1 MHAGYRMTGA
11 MFGTGLRIGDAERST
26 AIEGLNEH
34 YAAGRLTR
42 LEHDERVDFALAAK
56 TQADLLV
63 LFGDLPQSHA
73 AQMQRSRR
81 HRGIPMFGVPL
92 LGALIVFI
100 FVALAVSSVV
110 ILLKALPVLFLVLA
124 AVIAFRI
131 MRHRHHRHW

>member
-1 MHAGYRMTGA
+1 MRAGYRMTGA
-11 MFGTGLRIGDAERST
+11 MFGAGLRIGDTERST
-26 AIEGLNEH
+26 AVEQLNDH

-63 LFGDLPQSHA
+63 LFADLPQSHPGE
-73 AQMQRSRR
+73 MQRRRR

-92 LGALIVFI
+92 LGALIVLM
-100 FVALAVSSVV
+100 FVALAVSTVV
-110 ILLKALPVLFLVLA
+110 ILVKALPVLFLVLA
-124 AVIAFRI
+124 GVIAFRI